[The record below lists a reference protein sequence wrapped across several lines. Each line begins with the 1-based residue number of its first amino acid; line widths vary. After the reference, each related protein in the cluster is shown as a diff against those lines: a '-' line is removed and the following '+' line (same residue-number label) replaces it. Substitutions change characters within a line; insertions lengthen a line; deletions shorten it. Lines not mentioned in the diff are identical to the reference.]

1 MVYQIRL
8 NVQNKTRTNRMKMKI
23 KIDKDEL
30 YNLFIIKS
38 KSRIDQS
45 KYYNCSD
52 ANLKKMVKNI

>member
-38 KSRIDQS
+38 KSRID
-45 KYYNCSD
+45 
-52 ANLKKMVKNI
+52 